1 MMKEDAMKV
10 AQYTFQSPYSSPVQ
24 VGRLDPNS
32 VKDDSSKNSAQT
44 FNAPNETLQKA
55 QSFEAT
61 QRKDVQATVAQNRL
75 DIYA

>member
-1 MMKEDAMKV
+1 MIKEDVMKV

-32 VKDDSSKNSAQT
+32 VKDDSSKNSTQT

-55 QSFEAT
+55 QSFEST
-61 QRKDVQATVAQNRL
+61 QKKDVQTSVTQNRL